1 MGFFNKLFG
10 KKKKETLKTTQE
22 VSPVHRTEEATKVSF
37 TLPENEIV
45 CFPGEVL
52 DATSP
57 ELIERYKHNLKILIA
72 KAKKDRKVDT
82 FKLIREDDF
91 FPIGWEW
98 RVLSKNT
105 EVELGN
111 IPLSL
116 EVRDA
121 YALEQHGYDP
131 YKKSKEMFIPHIQ
144 DRNTVIQQCL
154 KGTDINLA
162 AILLPARFRS
172 TKHFTINTPLEVTG
186 SYNQVPMK
194 RDYIIIDDIDSF
206 LSSGYAYSVAY
217 RDAYLDISHESLP
230 ISPNAVVLID
240 DEKYERI
247 VSDERIAKELEQRR
261 VIRYRGDEA
270 VAINMILTEMGVLP
284 SQVSP
289 YHAEYDSDIR
299 SILETSI
306 SNLAK
311 NNQLLFQRG
320 HASVINPK
328 HGHFSSYYDDKN
340 KDYESEIEEFYNF
353 LRAKFPEHL
362 ELLKSGSVKN
372 NMDIVYEIGTENLLQ
387 AIREYNESVQTRIE
401 QRREEYINDRKSIT
415 PDIHQIFVDT
425 VALINCCYK
434 DCENYGLYS
443 EAEESI
449 RKFFQAGTVAEQLEA
464 AQVVGKLLPRPPIH
478 ITTAAENALY
488 TCSVEEIMGADR
500 TQKDMSPYKDVPT
513 VIGGRD
519 V

>member
-1 MGFFNKLFG
+1 MGFLKKLFG
-10 KKKKETLKTTQE
+10 REAKETLETKQ
-22 VSPVHRTEEATKVSF
+22 SSFSLPNTEESTNVSL

-45 CFPGEVL
+45 SFPGEVL
-52 DATSP
+52 DTNSP

-72 KAKKDRKVDT
+72 KAKKDKKVDT

-116 EVRDA
+116 EVKDA
-121 YALEQHGYDP
+121 YVLEQHGYKP
-131 YKKSKEMFIPHIQ
+131 YQKVGEMFIPHIK
-144 DRNTVIQQCL
+144 DRNKVIQQCL
-154 KGTDINLA
+154 NGTDINLA
-162 AILLPARFRS
+162 AVLLPARFRS

-186 SYNQVPMK
+186 SYNQVPTR

-247 VSDERIAKELEQRR
+247 VSDERIRRELEKRR

-270 VAINMILTEMGVLP
+270 VAINMVLTEMGVLP

-289 YHAEYDSDIR
+289 YHAEYDSDIH

-311 NNQLLFQRG
+311 NNQLLFERG
-320 HASVINPK
+320 HASVIAPK
-328 HGHFSSYYDDKN
+328 YGHFSSYYDDKN
-340 KDYESEIEEFYNF
+340 TDYEGEIDEFYDF
-353 LRAKFPEHL
+353 LRSKFPEHL
-362 ELLKSGSVKN
+362 DLFKIGSVKN
-372 NMDIVYEIGTENLLQ
+372 NMDIVYEIGTNNLLQ
-387 AIREYNESVQTRIE
+387 AIREYNEMVQARIA

-425 VALINCCYK
+425 VELINCCYK

-464 AQVVGKLLPRPPIH
+464 AQVVRELLPRPLIH
-478 ITTAAENALY
+478 ATTAVENALD
-488 TCSVEEIMGADR
+488 TCPIEDTDR
-500 TQKDMSPYKDVPT
+500 VDNVQKDISAYKDGPA
-513 VIGGRD
+513 VIGGRND
-519 V
+519 